1 MFCCYFKSPNYTV
14 LLLFVQK
21 RTQVN
26 FFSNFSYFLKTPY
39 LWDGSKFLPVNQSVL
54 EASNQASGDGLHSGG
69 ENRLGDVEGAMRV
82 SLTQS
87 GLQEED

>member
-1 MFCCYFKSPNYTV
+1 MV
-14 LLLFVQK
+14 LPLFVQK

-26 FFSNFSYFLKTPY
+26 FFSNFFYFLKTPY

-54 EASNQASGDGLHSGG
+54 EASNQASGNGLHSGG
-69 ENRLGDVEGAMRV
+69 ENRLGDVEGATRV